1 MVVPVRPYH
10 ETIDLQYRSRFS
22 IFCLMASIRAFIEGL
37 LKKAD
42 VSIGGSRPQGV
53 TSKRVIVLS
62 AFRKFGDYLANST
75 EIVAHRLHEKIVGD
89 FIVHSVLFDANIT
102 KENRGATLFSIAHAL
117 NANGI
122 ISLGMA
128 SEKTGL
134 CIERIATNKIHNL
147 KYCPLNLN
155 DTAIDTQRP
164 YEEKISLDLNPWNI
178 EFFRKTCEEKDVP
191 VMKDSEDAG
200 GFCCNHLAYQARVA
214 QLGSSMWGKIPF
226 IFIHTP
232 CSPESVSDIGE
243 FHASGKITMPIEKIV
258 QGVEILLSSATPL

>member
-1 MVVPVRPYH
+1 
-10 ETIDLQYRSRFS
+10 
-22 IFCLMASIRAFIEGL
+22 
-37 LKKAD
+37 
-42 VSIGGSRPQGV
+42 
-53 TSKRVIVLS
+53 
-62 AFRKFGDYLANST
+62 
-75 EIVAHRLHEKIVGD
+75 
-89 FIVHSVLFDANIT
+89 
-102 KENRGATLFSIAHAL
+102 
-117 NANGI
+117 
-122 ISLGMA
+122 MA

-164 YEEKISLDLNPWNI
+164 YEEKISLDLHPWNI

-191 VMKDSEDAG
+191 VMKRFRRRWRILLQPLGLSSQG
-200 GFCCNHLAYQARVA
+200 RTVGFEHV
-214 QLGSSMWGKIPF
+214 GKIPF